1 MHYSQPR
8 DAERQKVKRSGIRS
22 REDHNVPEG
31 CLRGD
36 DVPEAEKVEK
46 GPDSWR
52 LQQMAG
58 QVIRL
63 GHAFGLSSSYRLL
76 HLTSGFS
83 RGAGC
88 CYYVGTY
95 LASYSRRYLHSTYIA
110 GTAVLA

>member
-1 MHYSQPR
+1 MCPR
-8 DAERQKVKRSGIRS
+8 GVSGEMMYLRQK
-22 REDHNVPEG
+22 
-31 CLRGD
+31 
-36 DVPEAEKVEK
+36 
-46 GPDSWR
+46 R
-52 LQQMAG
+52 LKKPRQQMAG